1 MNEPRSEDRL
11 AALIRGIN
19 VGKARRV
26 AMADLR
32 NLLGELG
39 YRDVRTLLNSGNAAF
54 SDPSG
59 APPKVAAGRI
69 EDGMLQ
75 RFGFAPRVAVL
86 TAAELQEVVS
96 GNPLVKVADNPT
108 RLFAAFLLEPKDR
121 RLLEPLLARRWGSEE
136 MALGARAAYLWC
148 PRGLMDCQ
156 LTAEVG
162 RILGDGVTIRNWA
175 TVQKLHALVARVG

>member
-1 MNEPRSEDRL
+1 ML

-32 NLLGELG
+32 ELLGELG

-75 RFGFAPRVAVL
+75 RFGFGPRVGVL
-86 TAAELQEVVS
+86 TAAEFDEVVS
-96 GNPLVKVADNPT
+96 ANPLVEIADNPT

-121 RLLEPLLARRWGSEE
+121 RLLEPLLERDWNPER

-148 PRGLMDCQ
+148 PGGLTECR
-156 LTAEVG
+156 LPEKVG
-162 RILGDGVTIRNWA
+162 RILRDGFTIRNWA
-175 TVQKLHALVARVG
+175 TVQKLHALVAGVR